1 MHTRK
6 YIHSYKACTL
16 KFTHIHKHTD
26 AFGRIPFVKVCKCEC
41 VFMQLTLIES
51 VYLIF
56 IWFVLTLNLA
66 LKVLPYCCLS
76 GH

>member
-1 MHTRK
+1 
-6 YIHSYKACTL
+6 
-16 KFTHIHKHTD
+16 
-26 AFGRIPFVKVCKCEC
+26 
-41 VFMQLTLIES
+41 MQLRLIES

-56 IWFVLTLNLA
+56 IWFVLTLSLA